1 LSATATVQAIGVL
14 KGYTNSAPTTA
25 TYTLNG
31 GRHHWVR

>member
-14 KGYTNSAPTTA
+14 KGDTNSASTSA

-31 GRHHWVR
+31 RHHHRG

>member
-1 LSATATVQAIGVL
+1 VL

-31 GRHHWVR
+31 GRHHWGR